1 MTSVCHDVYMCFRD
15 RYQKKHQGFGPVAL
29 YLGLPL
35 LTLVIPVIALVT
47 GARRRRLNEE
57 GMSISEF
64 GWGNMLWVWLILLA
78 FIYLVYIPFLAPV
91 MERRRQRKPNR
102 HIGADPKDS

>member
-1 MTSVCHDVYMCFRD
+1 
-15 RYQKKHQGFGPVAL
+15 
-29 YLGLPL
+29 
-35 LTLVIPVIALVT
+35 
-47 GARRRRLNEE
+47 
-57 GMSISEF
+57 MSISEF